1 MTYSDLIA
9 WIVIYYNTGI
19 SDNFAHLVTVTFSL
33 VCGPFFPRATIDLV
47 DLNAIADVY
56 MIRYEGI
63 KEKNIYP

>member
-19 SDNFAHLVTVTFSL
+19 IDNFAHLVTVTFSL
-33 VCGPFFPRATIDLV
+33 VCDPFLPLNIDLV
-47 DLNAIADVY
+47 DLNAKADVY

-63 KEKNIYP
+63 KEKNKYP